1 MRPTPDPIKAG
12 EQADIE
18 AAVADFMRSGG
29 SIQEFDSCCRPIK
42 NYSWRDQ
49 GDASWNAK
57 LAGELLPKPAPAP
70 KPKAKTKAK
79 PRSLQRDTKAAT
91 VARSTALK
99 QARDKMAGAVREL
112 AALDVSRNK
121 IAEALE
127 VSAKTVGRIA
137 EEHDIQLPLHPR
149 SGTRQAKANAEL
161 RREW

>member
-29 SIQEFDSCCRPIK
+29 SIQEYDSGCRPIK
-42 NYSWRDQ
+42 NYSWRNQ

-57 LAGELLPKPAPAP
+57 LAGELPPKPAPAP
-70 KPKAKTKAK
+70 KPKAK

-91 VARSTALK
+91 AARSTALK
-99 QARDKMAGAVREL
+99 QARDQMAGAVREL
-112 AALDVSRNK
+112 AALNVSRNK
-121 IAEALE
+121 IALALE
-127 VSAKTVGRIA
+127 VSAKTVGKIA
-137 EEHDIQLPLHPR
+137 EEHGIPLPLHLR

-161 RREW
+161 RKEVGLT